1 MLDRPVNHV
10 DALGLVPG
18 REQAQPC
25 ALRQLATQTKPFPK
39 KQRRQRRNTWFL
51 CFVAWKIEL
60 QYVSLRL
67 LKIQKKKTIRSI
79 TAHDFSMGAIEPSTL
94 EMRALATVP
103 VHLKPH
109 PHFVLGP
116 PAASL

>member
-60 QYVSLRL
+60 EYVSLRL
-67 LKIQKKKTIRSI
+67 LKIQKKKK
-79 TAHDFSMGAIEPSTL
+79 
-94 EMRALATVP
+94 ATFDSRNEKKKVDQ
-103 VHLKPH
+103 
-109 PHFVLGP
+109 
-116 PAASL
+116 